1 MIVISLRLTN
11 FKNIADASLDFSP
24 KINCLLGDNGMGKSN
39 LLDALYTLSFSK
51 SFSGLT
57 DAMLVKRGE
66 EFSLLS
72 AMYFRHGLDEE
83 LTLGLRPPRRKVL
96 KRGGKEYGRLS
107 EHIGS
112 FPLVLLSPADNAL
125 VDVGAE
131 ERRRF
136 LDQIIS
142 QNDPRYLEAL
152 GRYATAL
159 RQRNALLREG
169 SADRQLFLALELQLD
184 RAGSYLTA
192 ARQKAVGELLPI
204 FGKYYRAIAAT
215 DEGVAMTYRSGI
227 LDSGCPLTDL
237 LERERRRDEIL
248 KHTTVGPHRDD
259 LELTIGGLPARR
271 GASQGQI
278 KTITTA
284 LRLAQYE
291 LLYRGL
297 GIRPLLLLD
306 DIFDKLDTGRVG
318 RIMALLVDEDG
329 PFGQIFITDTNR
341 QHLDETVAGLPAKTP
356 AGEDT
361 CRLWSVADGVF
372 TPIPFGHEES

>member
-1 MIVISLRLTN
+1 
-11 FKNIADASLDFSP
+11 
-24 KINCLLGDNGMGKSN
+24 MGKSN

-66 EFSLLS
+66 EFALLS
-72 AMYFRHGLDEE
+72 AIYFRHGLDEE

-192 ARQKAVGELLPI
+192 ARRKAVGELLPI

-227 LDSGCPLTDL
+227 LDSGCSLTEL
-237 LERERRRDEIL
+237 LAHHRRPSGPPGSLPGADQDHHHGAAPRPVRAPVPRARHPPSAPPRRYL
-248 KHTTVGPHRDD
+248 RQTRHRPRGPHH
-259 LELTIGGLPARR
+259 
-271 GASQGQI
+271 GAP
-278 KTITTA
+278 
-284 LRLAQYE
+284 R
-291 LLYRGL
+291 
-297 GIRPLLLLD
+297 
-306 DIFDKLDTGRVG
+306 
-318 RIMALLVDEDG
+318 
-329 PFGQIFITDTNR
+329 
-341 QHLDETVAGLPAKTP
+341 
-356 AGEDT
+356 
-361 CRLWSVADGVF
+361 
-372 TPIPFGHEES
+372 